1 MIDVIEPT
9 KDITILIAENPA
21 LAILNA
27 EKFEAF
33 YEKIKAETETLVVD
47 VTTNKGR
54 DEIRSMAFKVA
65 KTRAAIDKARL
76 GLTEEWRTKTK
87 KANDAGAQIKARLEA
102 LEEKVRAPLTEWEEA
117 EKLRAQKHERILKLL
132 SDAAIIQFDDN
143 AKIVAS
149 RINEINSCEI
159 DPSVHGVATDVV
171 LEQKTK
177 TLTILNSAL
186 ERMKIEEAE
195 RAELERL
202 RKEASE
208 RAAAEAARIEAEERV
223 AREEAAKIAEQER
236 IEKER
241 QAAVE
246 AAIAAER
253 ERADRIERE
262 AAEEAARKA
271 EQEQKEEAAR
281 LAREQDREHRAKVLG
296 AAKSAIMQYGVDE
309 AKARDIVL
317 AIAAGNI
324 PAVSIAF

>member
-1 MIDVIEPT
+1 MTNDIALVIN
-9 KDITILIAENPA
+9 ENPA
-21 LAILNA
+21 LAILDS
-27 EKFEAF
+27 EKFEEF
-33 YEKIKAETETLVVD
+33 FEKIKAETETLVVD

-65 KTRAAIDKARL
+65 KTRTAIDKARL

-143 AKIVAS
+143 AQIIAT
-149 RINEINSCEI
+149 RINEINNCEI
-159 DPSVHGVATDVV
+159 DPNIHGIATDVV
-171 LEQKTK
+171 LEQKTR

-223 AREEAAKIAEQER
+223 ASEEAAKIAEQER

-253 ERADRIERE
+253 ERADRIERK